1 MYAVNAVYHDMYAV
15 NAVYHATQTALFV
28 PVA

>member
-15 NAVYHATQTALFV
+15 NAEYHATQTALFV
-28 PVA
+28 PFA